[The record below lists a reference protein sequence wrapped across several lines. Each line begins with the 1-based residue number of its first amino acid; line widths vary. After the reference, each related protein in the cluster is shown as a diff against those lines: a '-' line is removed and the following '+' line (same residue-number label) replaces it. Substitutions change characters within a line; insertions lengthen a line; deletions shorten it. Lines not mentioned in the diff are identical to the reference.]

1 MARHTQGANTIK
13 PEDPPRFHPPSLE
26 ARRTE
31 SAPLE
36 PVPQGL
42 DALVHDWAGM
52 WQSRASKGRRMWA
65 QARRMAAVQEELV
78 ALPERPFKANLRD
91 FREQVRRAGEPRPE
105 LVEQILPHMA
115 EAARRSL
122 GLTAYPTQL
131 MGALAISHGTL
142 VEMATGEGKTLTI
155 ALAAAIAGF
164 SGKPCHV
171 ITANDYLAG
180 RDAADLSRFY
190 QYCGLTA
197 ASITAE
203 MDGAARREAYRA
215 DVVYCTG
222 KEIVADHLR
231 DQIALGPF
239 ADARRRAITRLLRRP
254 RDRDQVVLRGLH
266 TAIVDEAD
274 NQLIDEAV
282 TPLIISRKQ
291 ENTAMMEA
299 CAAAD
304 ACASGLLP
312 GVHYDVIERFKEIRL
327 LSEGRDAV
335 DAWCA
340 ERTGLLSARDWVA
353 DLVTQALQAR
363 HFFLRDKQYVMVDG
377 SVVIVDEFTGR
388 LMPGRS
394 WRLGLHQAVEAKEG
408 SPLSDPTET
417 LARLSFQNFYRY
429 FSRLSGITG
438 TAREARREIWR
449 IYRLPLVEV
458 PYHRPNQRNDRQPD
472 LFRSEDAKWT
482 AIVDEIQREHL
493 QGRPVLVGTRSVAAS
508 EHLGRLL
515 KARGLL
521 GTVLNAVRHQEEAR
535 IVRRAGD
542 PGAIT
547 IATNMA
553 GRGTDI
559 RLGQGVAKI
568 GGLHVILT
576 EGHESARVDRQLRG
590 RSARQGAPGST
601 HLVAAFSDE
610 LMQRY
615 LPAPLCRLIDRWTAL
630 PLPGRKRILAW
641 GFWLA
646 QRRAERRG
654 RRQRLLLMK
663 QDQDTAKAV
672 IGGSTKSR

>member
-1 MARHTQGANTIK
+1 MAHNTNDVNAAQTEK
-13 PEDPPRFHPPSLE
+13 QLPFRPPSLE

-31 SAPLE
+31 NLPLD

-52 WQSRASKGRRMWA
+52 WHSRAAKSRSMWA
-65 QARRMAAVQEELV
+65 RAVRMAALREEL
-78 ALPERPFKANLRD
+78 AAMPERPFKADLRA
-91 FREQVRRAGEPRPE
+91 FREQVRRAGGFRPE
-105 LVEQILPHMA
+105 LVEPVLPYMA

-131 MGALAISHGTL
+131 MGALAISHGAL

-164 SGKPCHV
+164 TGKPCHV

-180 RDAADLSRFY
+180 RDAQDLERFY
-190 QYCGLTA
+190 QYCGLTTA
-197 ASITAE
+197 AINAE
-203 MDGAARREAYRA
+203 MDGAARRQAYRT

-231 DQIALGPF
+231 DQITLGPQT
-239 ADARRRAITRLLRRP
+239 DARRRAILHLLRGKRP
-254 RDRDQVVLRGLH
+254 GDQIVLRGLH

-291 ENTAMMEA
+291 ENTAMVEA
-299 CAAAD
+299 CAEVD
-304 ACASGLLP
+304 TCASGLLP
-312 GVHYDVIERFKEIRL
+312 GVHYEVIERFKEVRL
-327 LSEGRDAV
+327 LPEGRESV

-340 ERTGLLSARDWVA
+340 GQTGLLAARDWVA

-377 SVVIVDEFTGR
+377 KVVIVDEFTGR

-408 SPLSDPTET
+408 STLSDPTET

-429 FSRLSGITG
+429 FPHLAGITG
-438 TAREARREIWR
+438 TAREARREVWR
-449 IYRLPLVEV
+449 IYRLPLIQV
-458 PYHRPNQRNDRQPD
+458 PYHRPNQRSDWRPHFFTD
-472 LFRSEDAKWT
+472 EDAKWA
-482 AIVDEIQREHL
+482 AIVDEIEREHRL
-493 QGRPVLVGTRSVAAS
+493 GRPVLVGTRSVAAS

-515 KARGLL
+515 ESRGLL
-521 GTVLNAVRHQEEAR
+521 GTILNAVRHQEEAR

-542 PGAIT
+542 PDAIT

-559 RLGQGVAKI
+559 RLGQGVAKK

-590 RSARQGAPGST
+590 RAARQGAPGST
-601 HLVAAFSDE
+601 HLVAAFTDE
-610 LMQRY
+610 LIQRH
-615 LPAPLCRLIDRWTAL
+615 LPALLCRMLARWISL
-630 PLPGRKRILAW
+630 PLPGRQRILAW
-641 GFWLA
+641 GFRRA
-646 QRRAERRG
+646 QKRAERRG

-663 QDQDTAKAV
+663 QDQDTAKAL
-672 IGGSTKSR
+672 IGGGKKA